1 MPLGHTEE
9 TMKQQLTGDEEF
21 IFHDANI
28 GITVIDFWRWAF
40 SDLIDNTQRG
50 VMAEFLVYSSLNRIT
65 LDTQK
70 RENWLS
76 FDITSP
82 SGRRI
87 EVKSAAYIQAWTPE
101 NIFAQIRFDIGK
113 KLAWDNVTATS
124 ATVAKR
130 NCDLYVFCVFTAK
143 TKDVSILNLD
153 YWDFYVL
160 PTSVLDEKV
169 PNQKGIVLSSLLKL
183 EPVKTD
189 YAGLG
194 SVIESIKL

>member
-1 MPLGHTEE
+1 MEH
-9 TMKQQLTGDEEF
+9 QLTGNEEF
-21 IFHDANI
+21 TLHGKGA
-28 GITVIDFWRWAF
+28 GITVLDFWRWAF

-50 VMAEFLVYSSLNRIT
+50 VMAEFLVYSSLKPEYPPPA
-65 LDTQK
+65 QVG
-70 RENWLS
+70 ENWLPVEV
-76 FDITSP
+76 TSP

-113 KLAWDNVTATS
+113 KLAWDNATATS

-130 NCDLYVFCVFTAK
+130 NCDLYVFCLFTAK
-143 TKDVSILNLD
+143 TKDVSLLDLD

-169 PNQKGIVLSSLLKL
+169 PDQKGISLSSLLKL
-183 EPVKTD
+183 EPVKTE

-194 SVIESIKL
+194 AVIESIKL

>member
-1 MPLGHTEE
+1 MEH
-9 TMKQQLTGDEEF
+9 QLTGNEGF
-21 IFHDANI
+21 TLHSTSA
-28 GITVIDFWRWAF
+28 GITVMDFWCWAY

-50 VMAEFLVYSSLNRIT
+50 VMAEFLVYSSLKSSIPSH
-65 LDTQK
+65 DTQI
-70 RENWLS
+70 RENWLP
-76 FDITSP
+76 FDVMSP

-113 KLAWDNVTATS
+113 KLAWDNATATS

-130 NCDLYVFCVFTAK
+130 NCDLYVFCLFTAK
-143 TKDVSILNLD
+143 TKDISLLDLD

-169 PNQKGIVLSSLLKL
+169 PDQKGISLSSLLKL

-194 SVIESIKL
+194 AVIESIKL

>member
-1 MPLGHTEE
+1 
-9 TMKQQLTGDEEF
+9 MKQQLTGDEEF
-21 IFHDANI
+21 ILHDANI
-28 GITVIDFWRWAF
+28 GITVMDFWRWAF

-76 FDITSP
+76 FDVTSP

-87 EVKSAAYIQAWTPE
+87 EVKSAAYIQTWTPE
-101 NIFAQIRFDIGK
+101 NIFAQIRFDIRK

-130 NCDLYVFCVFTAK
+130 NCDLYEFCLFTAK
-143 TKDVSILNLD
+143 TKEVSILNLD

-160 PTSVLDEKV
+160 PTSILDEKI
-169 PNQKGIVLSSLLKL
+169 PNQKGISLSSLLKL

-189 YAGLG
+189 YARLG

>member
-1 MPLGHTEE
+1 MER
-9 TMKQQLTGDEEF
+9 QLTGNEEF
-21 IFHDANI
+21 TLHGASA
-28 GITVIDFWRWAF
+28 GITVMDFWRWAY

-50 VMAEFLVYSSLNRIT
+50 VIAEFLVYLSLRRSTPN
-65 LDTQK
+65 DTQT
-70 RENWLS
+70 RENWLP

-113 KLAWDNVTATS
+113 KLAWDNVTATY
-124 ATVAKR
+124 ATSAKR
-130 NCDLYVFCVFTAK
+130 NCDLYVFCLFTAK
-143 TKDVSILNLD
+143 TKDVPLLDLD

-169 PNQKGIVLSSLLKL
+169 PDQKGIALSSLLKL

-194 SVIESIKL
+194 ALIESIKL

>member
-1 MPLGHTEE
+1 
-9 TMKQQLTGDEEF
+9 MKQQLTGDEEF
-21 IFHDANI
+21 ILHNENT
-28 GITVIDFWRWAF
+28 GISVMDFWRWAF

-65 LDTQK
+65 LDMQK

-76 FDITSP
+76 FDVTSP

-101 NIFAQIRFDIGK
+101 NIFSQIRFDIGK
-113 KLAWDNVTATS
+113 KLAWDNVTTTS

-130 NCDLYVFCVFTAK
+130 NCDLYVFCLFTAK

-169 PNQKGIVLSSLLKL
+169 PNQKGIALSSLLKL

>member
-1 MPLGHTEE
+1 
-9 TMKQQLTGDEEF
+9 MKQQLTGDEEF
-21 IFHDANI
+21 ILHDANI
-28 GITVIDFWRWAF
+28 GITVMDFWRWAF

-76 FDITSP
+76 FDVTSP
-82 SGRRI
+82 SGCRI
-87 EVKSAAYIQAWTPE
+87 DVISAAYIQTWTPE
-101 NIFAQIRFDIGK
+101 NIFAQIRFDIRK

-130 NCDLYVFCVFTAK
+130 NCDLYVFCLFTAK
-143 TKDVSILNLD
+143 TKEVSILNLD

-160 PTSVLDEKV
+160 PTSILDEKI
-169 PNQKGIVLSSLLKL
+169 PNLKGISLSSLLKL

-189 YAGLG
+189 YARLG

>member
-1 MPLGHTEE
+1 
-9 TMKQQLTGDEEF
+9 MKHQLTGNEEF
-21 IFHDANI
+21 TLHGKSA
-28 GITVIDFWRWAF
+28 GITVMDFWRWAF

-50 VMAEFLVYSSLNRIT
+50 VVAEFLVYSSLKPEYPSPH
-65 LDTQK
+65 TQT
-70 RENWLS
+70 RENWLP
-76 FDITSP
+76 FDVTSP

-113 KLAWDNVTATS
+113 KLAWDNATATS

-130 NCDLYVFCVFTAK
+130 NCNLYVFCLFTAR
-143 TKDVSILNLD
+143 TKDVSLLNLD

-169 PNQKGIVLSSLLKL
+169 SNQKGIALSSLLKL

-194 SVIESIKL
+194 AVIESIKL

>member
-1 MPLGHTEE
+1 MEH
-9 TMKQQLTGDEEF
+9 QLTGSEEF
-21 IFHDANI
+21 TLHGTSA
-28 GITVIDFWRWAF
+28 GITVMDFWRWAF
-40 SDLIDNTQRG
+40 SNLIDNTQRG
-50 VMAEFLVYSSLNRIT
+50 VIAEFLVYSSLKKYSSS
-65 LDTQK
+65 TQM
-70 RENWLS
+70 RTNWS
-76 FDITSP
+76 PFDVASP

-113 KLAWDNVTATS
+113 KLAWDNATATS

-130 NCDLYVFCVFTAK
+130 NCDLYVFCLFTAK
-143 TKDVSILNLD
+143 TKDISLLD
-153 YWDFYVL
+153 LDHWDFYVL

-169 PNQKGIVLSSLLKL
+169 PDQKGIALSSLLKL

-194 SVIESIKL
+194 AVIESIKL

>member
-1 MPLGHTEE
+1 MEH
-9 TMKQQLTGDEEF
+9 QLTGNEEF
-21 IFHDANI
+21 TLHNTSV
-28 GITVIDFWRWAF
+28 GITVLDFWRWAF

-50 VMAEFLVYSSLNRIT
+50 VMAEFLVYSSLSSVT
-65 LDTQK
+65 PDAK
-70 RENWLS
+70 MRENWLP
-76 FDITSP
+76 FDVTSP

-113 KLAWDNVTATS
+113 KLAWNNATVSS
-124 ATVAKR
+124 ATIAKR
-130 NCDLYVFCVFTAK
+130 NCDLYVFCLFTAK
-143 TKDVSILNLD
+143 TKDISLLDLD

-169 PNQKGIVLSSLLKL
+169 PDQKGISLSSLLKL

-194 SVIESIKL
+194 AVIESIKL

>member
-1 MPLGHTEE
+1 MEH
-9 TMKQQLTGDEEF
+9 QLKGNEEF
-21 IFHDANI
+21 TLHSTSA
-28 GITVIDFWRWAF
+28 GITVLDFWRWAF

-50 VMAEFLVYSSLNRIT
+50 VLAEFLVYSSLNRT
-65 LDTQK
+65 TPPPDTQM
-70 RENWLS
+70 RENWLP
-76 FDITSP
+76 FDVTSP

-113 KLAWDNVTATS
+113 KLAWDNATATYAAS
-124 ATVAKR
+124 AKR
-130 NCDLYVFCVFTAK
+130 NCDLYVFCLFTAK
-143 TKDVSILNLD
+143 TKDVSLLDLD

-169 PNQKGIVLSSLLKL
+169 PNQKGIALSSLLKL

-194 SVIESIKL
+194 AVIESIKL

>member
-1 MPLGHTEE
+1 MG
-9 TMKQQLTGDEEF
+9 
-21 IFHDANI
+21 
-28 GITVIDFWRWAF
+28 
-40 SDLIDNTQRG
+40 
-50 VMAEFLVYSSLNRIT
+50 
-65 LDTQK
+65 
-70 RENWLS
+70 
-76 FDITSP
+76 
-82 SGRRI
+82 
-87 EVKSAAYIQAWTPE
+87 
-101 NIFAQIRFDIGK
+101 
-113 KLAWDNVTATS
+113 NVTTTS

-130 NCDLYVFCVFTAK
+130 NCDLYVFCLFTAK

-169 PNQKGIVLSSLLKL
+169 PNQKGIALSSLLKL